1 MQEII
6 HTEQN
11 KQKRNMIEL
20 KHNKTEACKIYFGR
34 RNSDFAKH
42 ISDNDSKHLLVRTE
56 KNETGITVF
65 PAGENLNLC
74 VWYDKSKAENPG
86 ELAEFAR
93 KAGSE
98 AAKALKEGNR
108 EGAEII
114 PTGDVSKNEISAF
127 AEGLILE
134 NYEFLKYKSKPQSS
148 SLKSLSVQSTEV
160 TSDDLKEIVTALE
173 GVYLAR
179 DLVNE
184 PVITLTATELSN
196 RMKKAGKEAGF
207 EVTVLTK
214 KEIEEHKMGGLLGVN
229 LGSIDDPTFN
239 IMEYKSPQAKNK
251 KPVVLVGK
259 GIVYDTGGNNI
270 KTAGHM
276 SNMKSDMGGAATV
289 TGIMYAAAKN
299 KLPIHLV
306 ALVPATDNRIDKNA
320 LVPDD
325 IITISDGTTVE
336 IQNTDAEGRLVLAD
350 ALVYARKYDPEL
362 VFDFATLT
370 GAAAAV
376 TGSFGLGMMGTAGEE
391 TKTKVKICG
400 DNVYERCAE
409 FPFWKEYSELLKSEI
424 ADIKNIGGPIGGGT
438 TAGKFLQHFVRF
450 PWIHFDIAGPAFV
463 TKAEPYKPVGGT
475 GVGVRLIYEY
485 LKQL

>member
-1 MQEII
+1 MV
-6 HTEQN
+6 TLN
-11 KQKRNMIEL
+11 SS
-20 KHNKTEACKIYFGR
+20 KTSNSKIYFGR
-34 RNSDFAKH
+34 KSSDFTSLLPKKLSRH
-42 ISDNDSKHLLVRTE
+42 ISFRTQTDREGLVLIPEDEHVTGCAWYNYEKASK
-56 KNETGITVF
+56 N
-65 PAGENLNLC
+65 
-74 VWYDKSKAENPG
+74 G
-86 ELAEFAR
+86 ELYEEAR
-93 KAGSE
+93 KAGSQVLK
-98 AAKALKEGNR
+98 AAKENRLKD
-108 EGAEII
+108 AEII
-114 PTGDVSKNEISAF
+114 PAKAVSKQEITAF
-127 AEGLILE
+127 IEGMILE
-134 NYEFLKYKSKPQSS
+134 NYEFIKYKSKPESTPF
-148 SLKSLSVQSTEV
+148 KSLSV
-160 TSDDLKEIVTALE
+160 TSDLISPADLTELTHTLE
-173 GVYLAR
+173 GVFLAR

-184 PVITLTATELSN
+184 PVITLNAEELSK
-196 RMKKAGKEAGF
+196 RMKEAGSEAGF
-207 EVTVLTK
+207 SVTVLTK
-214 KEIEEHKMGGLLGVN
+214 KEIEKYKMGGLLGVN

-239 IMEYKSPQAKNK
+239 IMEYKSPEAKNK
-251 KPVVLVGK
+251 KPIVLVGK

-276 SNMKSDMGGAATV
+276 SHMKSDMGGAAAV
-289 TGIMYAAAKN
+289 TGIIYAAAKN

-350 ALVYARKYDPEL
+350 ALVYARTYNPEL
-362 VFDFATLT
+362 VLDFATLT

-376 TGSFGLGMMGTAGEE
+376 TGSFGLGMMGTADAE
-391 TKTKVKICG
+391 TKNKVKSCG

-438 TAGKFLQHFVRF
+438 TAGKFLEHFVRY

-463 TKAEPYKPVGGT
+463 KKAEPYKPVGGT

>member
-1 MQEII
+1 
-6 HTEQN
+6 
-11 KQKRNMIEL
+11 MIPEGE
-20 KHNKTEACKIYFGR
+20 HVTGCAWYNY
-34 RNSDFAKH
+34 
-42 ISDNDSKHLLVRTE
+42 E
-56 KNETGITVF
+56 KGSTN
-65 PAGENLNLC
+65 
-74 VWYDKSKAENPG
+74 G
-86 ELAEFAR
+86 ELYEEAR
-93 KAGSE
+93 KAGSKVLK
-98 AAKALKEGNR
+98 AAKENRLKD
-108 EGAEII
+108 AEII
-114 PTGDVSKNEISAF
+114 PAKEVSKQEITAF
-127 AEGLILE
+127 IEGMILE
-134 NYEFLKYKSKPQSS
+134 NYEFIKYKSKPESTPF
-148 SLKSLSVQSTEV
+148 KSLSV
-160 TSDDLKEIVTALE
+160 TSDLISPADLTELTHTLE
-173 GVYLAR
+173 GVFLAR

-184 PVITLTATELSN
+184 PVITLNAEELSK
-196 RMKKAGKEAGF
+196 RMKKAGSEAGF
-207 EVTVLTK
+207 SVTVLTK
-214 KEIEEHKMGGLLGVN
+214 KEIEKHKMGGLLGVN
-229 LGSIDDPTFN
+229 LGSIDEPTFN
-239 IMEYKSPQAKNK
+239 IMEYKSPEAKNE
-251 KPVVLVGK
+251 KPIVLVGK

-276 SNMKSDMGGAATV
+276 SHMKSDMGGAAAV
-289 TGIMYAAAKN
+289 TGIIYAAAKN

-362 VFDFATLT
+362 VLDFATLT

-376 TGSFGLGMMGTAGEE
+376 TGSFGLGMMGTADTEI
-391 TKTKVKICG
+391 KNKVKSCG

-424 ADIKNIGGPIGGGT
+424 ADIKNIGGPVGGGT
-438 TAGKFLQHFVRF
+438 TAGKFLEHFVRY

-463 TKAEPYKPVGGT
+463 KKAEPYKPVGGT